1 MSDHYETLGIER
13 GAPPEEIKRSYRKLA
28 RELHPD
34 ANPDDPASEER
45 FKEVTRAYEVLSDPT
60 KRDRYDTFG
69 DDRMGASGFSDFH
82 GISDLFASFFG
93 GATSGRRRSSRGADI
108 LAEVEISLEEAATG
122 VDREVTIRTLAE
134 CEACSGSGAAP
145 GTFPSPCSDCGG
157 SGELRQVRRTM
168 LGDMITAAT
177 CARCGG
183 RGQEITSPCKVC
195 QGEGR
200 IRVES
205 SITVSIP
212 PGIDDGTRLRV
223 TGRGQAGMRG
233 AGAGDLYVEIGV
245 AEHPVW
251 RRAGDDLG
259 CEVLV
264 PFTVAALGG
273 TAEVPTL
280 DGPEEIEIK
289 PGTQSGEVVNL
300 RGKGMPNIRGGRR
313 GDLVGLLRV
322 EVPTDL
328 DDAQRDLIKALADA
342 REENVGRR
350 SVFDKIKESFR

>member
-1 MSDHYETLGIER
+1 VSDHYETLGVER
-13 GAPPEEIKRSYRKLA
+13 GAPPEEIKRAYRKLA

-45 FKEVTRAYEVLSDPT
+45 FKEVTRAYEVLSDPA
-60 KRDRYDTFG
+60 KRERYDTFG
-69 DDRMGASGFSDFH
+69 DDRAGASGFSDFH

-93 GATSGRRRSSRGADI
+93 GTTPGRRRSARGADI

-122 VDREVTIRTLAE
+122 VDREVTLRTLAE

-183 RGQEITSPCKVC
+183 RGEEIASPCQTC
-195 QGEGR
+195 HGDGR
-200 IRVES
+200 IQVES

-273 TAEVPTL
+273 TAEIPTL
-280 DGPEEIEIK
+280 DGPEEIDIK

-300 RGKGMPNIRGGRR
+300 RGKGMPSLRGGRR

-328 DDAQRDLIKALADA
+328 DDQQRDLIKALADA
-342 REENVGRR
+342 REEHVGRR